1 MNIINPDKPKPTI
14 TRESAP
20 YWDGLKAHRLML
32 QRCSGCKVPRHYPRP
47 MCASCFS
54 LNHEWFEASG
64 RGHVHSWV
72 ISHHAFHAGF
82 KAETPYVLLT
92 VDLLEGVRMV
102 APLLDSDGSPLSL
115 GTSVVLD
122 YEDVN
127 ADLTLPRFRIH
138 E

>member
-1 MNIINPDKPKPTI
+1 
-14 TRESAP
+14 
-20 YWDGLKAHRLML
+20 
-32 QRCSGCKVPRHYPRP
+32 

-64 RGHVHSWV
+64 RGRIHSWV
-72 ISHHAFHAGF
+72 VSHHAFHAGF
-82 KAETPYVLLT
+82 RSETPYVLLT
-92 VDLLEGVRMV
+92 VDLLEGVRMM
-102 APLLDSDGSPLSL
+102 APLLESDASPLSL